1 MRQITELGIEERT
14 PISRIIDMHFNYHPN
29 YRFRM
34 KKNAFYKSYRKG
46 SITKD
51 TFTTAYIS
59 YTAIRNDMIRSI
71 RHNQGI

>member
-1 MRQITELGIEERT
+1 MRQITELGMEERT
-14 PISRIIDMHFNYHPN
+14 PISRIIDMHFNYHSN

-34 KKNAFYKSYRKG
+34 KKNAFYKSYKKG

-51 TFTTAYIS
+51 TFTTAYIA

-71 RHNQGI
+71 RHNQSI